1 MNEDGILILLVLLLL
16 LVWGRLAPDFT
27 PFVRNMA
34 GVLTM
39 LVAVIL
45 FVATIRYWKVTA
57 IVFGVVTG
65 AFLLAEYFPKN
76 KERHMA
82 WREKVT
88 FLQDF
93 LICVGMFLILFEII
107 MLMA

>member
-1 MNEDGILILLVLLLL
+1 MNANGILVLILVILM

-27 PFVRNMA
+27 PFVRNMVS
-34 GVLTM
+34 VLTI
-39 LVAVIL
+39 LTTVIL
-45 FVATIRYWKVTA
+45 FVATIRYWKITV
-57 IVFGVVTG
+57 IIFGVITG

-76 KERHMA
+76 KERRMA

-93 LICVGMFLILFEII
+93 LVWVGIFLIIFEMI
-107 MLMA
+107 MLMN